1 MFQFNLYK
9 IGLSQSSG
17 YFSRNKNT
25 HLFYRKSRLFVL
37 VLFTIGTSK
46 ISSQN
51 TIIESDVAFNEYKA
65 ISDTMAISFPED
77 DMHTFRRSSY
87 SETQLQRYLSMHFKR
102 MDLLSK
108 IEGHYTVILD
118 SYLHSGNWFKQ
129 IGFPKES
136 IKSYLDFFDYYE
148 LHEKDLLASER
159 ETYVEMRNYAH
170 SILAENYAQ
179 LGLLD
184 SAALQHKI
192 NMDFTK
198 ELGYIYHPSA
208 INNYGL
214 LLYWHKG
221 ELDSALSQFKR
232 AYQIM
237 EDEFPNHTLIGS
249 IRDNIADI
257 YVEQNHYE
265 KAQRLYASNFEFYK
279 QAINEKS
286 LTKDVPRLISSGAQ
300 LVIANIHLNKL
311 EEARKAFC
319 GLDSIIASYP
329 SENTISSESRL
340 EFLEAKQ
347 ALLQKEN
354 NINAAYTTAK
364 FIKKY
369 ADSIQR
375 VASEADKNWQEELN
389 NITIDRIALNF
400 KIDRLQKENKIKN
413 QRAQLWI
420 IGLLS
425 SVFIILSLFF
435 IFSRRQHLIHLKN
448 QQMLTEKQ
456 LENSALKVEQLNSE
470 IKSKERDLS
479 DFAINLTQNQ
489 DWAKHLA
496 NQLEK
501 IKSASPKDR
510 NAMIEALDQDIT
522 NKISFD
528 VNTQEFFERLDKLSN
543 RFYSK
548 LSNRYPNLSK
558 NEIRI
563 CSLIRLKI
571 NSQSIA
577 TLQNITMAS
586 LNTSRYRL
594 RKKLDLPE
602 NIDLDFFIQD
612 L

>member
-1 MFQFNLYK
+1 MFQFSLYK
-9 IGLSQSSG
+9 IGLLQTQR

-25 HLFYRKSRLFVL
+25 HLFYRKSRLYIL
-37 VLFTIGTSK
+37 VLFTIGTTK
-46 ISSQN
+46 ILSQN
-51 TIIESDVAFNEYKA
+51 NIIESDVAFNEYMA
-65 ISDTMAISFPED
+65 ISDTMAISFPEND
-77 DMHTFRRSSY
+77 IHTFRRSSY
-87 SETQLQRYLSMHFKR
+87 NETQLQRYLSMHFKR
-102 MDLLSK
+102 MDILSK
-108 IEGHYTVILD
+108 IEGHYTVKLD

-136 IKSYLDFFDYYE
+136 IKSYLNFFDYYE

-232 AYQIM
+232 AYQVM

-279 QAINEKS
+279 HAINEKS

-300 LVIANIHLNKL
+300 LVNTNIHLNNL
-311 EEARKAFC
+311 EEARKAFNA
-319 GLDSIIASYP
+319 LDSIIESYS

-340 EFLEAKQ
+340 EFLKAKQ

-369 ADSIQR
+369 ADSIQK
-375 VASEADKNWQEELN
+375 VASKADKNWQEELN

-425 SVFIILSLFF
+425 SVFIILSLFLVV
-435 IFSRRQHLIHLKN
+435 SRRQHLIHLKN

-479 DFAINLTQNQ
+479 DLTQNQ

-496 NQLEK
+496 NRLEK

-543 RFYSK
+543 TFYSK
-548 LSNRYPNLSK
+548 LSNRFPNLSK

-571 NSQSIA
+571 KSQSIA